1 MRQYRY
7 WKAMAWERCDTRTL
21 LSLFMAVLL
30 AGLWSITLL
39 QLQRAHDAAIT
50 DAGRDARSMARV
62 FDEHA
67 IRTIEA
73 ADQAVTY
80 LRGRYQALG
89 NRLDIV
95 ADLQQGLNP
104 GPLYNLFTIVDERG
118 DTVLSSRPFK
128 PTNLADRE
136 HIRVHMQRDSG
147 ELYISKPVLGR
158 VSKKW
163 SIQMTRRI
171 NHADGHF
178 KGVVV
183 VSMDPYYF
191 TRLYDEVDLG
201 ANSSITLVGSDG
213 VVRARRVGAD
223 NTIGQDVSGSKV
235 FGLMQGNT
243 RGSFT
248 ERSPVDGTLRI
259 YAFEKLANYPLY
271 MLVGLDR
278 NTVLAD
284 YVSRRNQ
291 ALLMAAVTSVLI
303 VLSWAALVL
312 LIGRLVDSRARA
324 IAASEAKS
332 RFLSN
337 MSHELR
343 TPLNGILGFSEL
355 LLEQLRE
362 PELAAYAQ
370 TIQDSG
376 RQLLAMV
383 EAAMELSALENDQ
396 VRLESAAAPLD
407 QLLALALAPHRQ
419 CAAHK
424 GLLLASHIAP
434 ATPPSIDC
442 DRVRLVRV
450 LDILLDN
457 AIRYTSAGRV
467 DVHVM
472 ASGADLQIEVRDT
485 GIGIAQA
492 QQADIFDKFSQADDS
507 PSRAHGGAGMGL
519 AIARQL
525 VTLMGGSIGVTS
537 APGHGAAF
545 RLRLPLRGTARAMA
559 EDGKLTTLS
568 HV

>member
-1 MRQYRY
+1 
-7 WKAMAWERCDTRTL
+7 MAWERWDARTL
-21 LSLFMAVLL
+21 LSLFMAILL
-30 AGLWSITLL
+30 AGLWNITVL
-39 QLQRAHDAAIT
+39 QLRHAYVAAIAG
-50 DAGRDARSMARV
+50 AGRDARSMARV

-73 ADQAVTY
+73 ADQAATY
-80 LRGRYQALG
+80 LRSRYQALG

-95 ADLQQGLNP
+95 ADLRQGLNP
-104 GPLYNLFTIVDERG
+104 GPLYNLFSIIDEHG
-118 DTVLSSRPFK
+118 DTVLSSRPFQ

-163 SIQMTRRI
+163 SLQMTRRI
-171 NHADGHF
+171 NHADGRF

-201 ANSSITLVGSDG
+201 ENSSIALVGSDG
-213 VVRARRVGAD
+213 VVRARRVGAV
-223 NTIGQDVSGSKV
+223 NTIGQDVGDSKV
-235 FGLMQGNT
+235 FALMRGGA

-248 ERSPVDGTLRI
+248 ERSPVDGTLRL
-259 YAFEKLANYPLY
+259 YAFEKLAGYPLY
-271 MLVGLDR
+271 VLVGLDR
-278 NTVLAD
+278 DTILAD
-284 YVSRRNQ
+284 YVSRRDQ
-291 ALLMAAVTSVLI
+291 ALLMAAITSALI

-355 LLEQLRE
+355 LQEQLRE
-362 PELAAYAQ
+362 PEQAAYAQ
-370 TIQDSG
+370 AIQDSG
-376 RQLLAMV
+376 RQLLSMV
-383 EAAMELSALENDQ
+383 EAAMELSALEHDQ
-396 VRLESAAAPLD
+396 VRLASSTAPLD
-407 QLLALALAPHRQ
+407 QLLELALAPHRPR
-419 CAAHK
+419 AAHK
-424 GLLLASHIAP
+424 GLQLAAQIAP

-457 AIRYTSAGRV
+457 AIRYTAAGRI

-472 ASGADLQIEVRDT
+472 HSGAELQIEVRDT
-485 GIGIAQA
+485 GIGIALARQD
-492 QQADIFDKFSQADDS
+492 DIFDKFSQADDS

-525 VTLMGGSIGVTS
+525 VTLMGGRIGVTS
-537 APGHGAAF
+537 APGCGAVF
-545 RLRLPLRGTARAMA
+545 RLHLPLG
-559 EDGKLTTLS
+559 GKLTTLS
-568 HV
+568 TA